1 MRRRHFVKA
10 GLRGLA
16 AGALTCLQWNTR
28 LRAHGATAAGS
39 RSPAGDKK
47 TQIAAAQL
55 GFGNL
60 LYEYDGLKWL
70 YIGWENDHPKSWTFM
85 GGGLAPGQ
93 QPVIQYTVTIGD
105 QTYCPD
111 ELSSDRKANIK
122 WYLRGGYL
130 PCPVSQWEAGRVKV
144 EIQHFANRILDDGVT
159 AVYSRVCLTNTST
172 SSQKVRLNINAS
184 PNVEVP
190 LSADP
195 SGGTSLSQFYDI
207 SLDAGGSA
215 NRDFVTVASGDM
227 ANLLKVNKVA
237 NPGFEADSQ
246 PTNTPTGWNTT
257 GDTDASRTVGLN
269 TTGYPDGGDLEA
281 QVQQY
286 MRVQV
291 QHLGRFQLI
300 HHRATNYKVYTF
312 QTLAG
317 LPAGAYELRAWV
329 RSTGVEGTSRM
340 VAKQYGGPDVSV
352 GFAGEQYHML
362 IIPNIHVTSGKC
374 ELGFLSEGDASTLAA
389 VDDVAFYESTGYGA
403 RAAEVLKS
411 AGDFDD
417 NYSRMSEHYT
427 RRITAVTH
435 PVTLPVPGLAD
446 MFKSIQIMI
455 WESMVKSGDDYEI
468 RAGAKTPTPWVYSYD
483 RTFAHDVPNYAD
495 EFMREGDYE
504 VAKNILKSSYYKALN
519 ATRWDVNYLD
529 TIGKYMLPY
538 AEYMRAT
545 GDLAYFTQAIRE
557 ELKTAARNINKCR
570 VFDDPSH
577 YGLMK
582 KSQDF
587 ENWENDYLL
596 CDNWGALHGLQAYKY
611 LCDKWGDEAESQWA
625 ANEIKDL
632 NDCVNKA
639 IEQTCARRKTDHYLG
654 AFDDSTLR
662 SYSDS
667 FYSWVPYSGALS
679 TFPWGAYLKGF
690 ELEGA
695 WKDKFDASIRYA
707 LEEKDKRG
715 IPAGSWGA
723 WWGQITYGSTYNAS
737 AGVQCLFSEE
747 YRTEIIKNLEFLLN
761 NQCAPSQWSEAFEN
775 KGKGQWVGMYTP
787 QVSYGNYESWGTN
800 FSKQALLQA
809 CVSVKTDGTVIV
821 GRGIPNHWLKPGNVI
836 EWANVNV
843 NDNRKINF
851 KITCER
857 NTVTLQIWG
866 DSPNGSLRF
875 NLPIFKDNIASA
887 TAGIVDHVRGVLT
900 LAPFTHSAMVTLR
913 SPISEA

>member
-1 MRRRHFVKA
+1 VRRRHFVKV
-10 GLRGLA
+10 GLRGFA
-16 AGALTCLQWNTR
+16 AGALSCLPWNTR
-28 LRAHGATAAGS
+28 LRVQGATASSWSAANG
-39 RSPAGDKK
+39 AK
-47 TQIAAAQL
+47 TQIGAAQS
-55 GFGNL
+55 GIGEP

-111 ELSSDRKANIK
+111 ELAPDRKANIK
-122 WYLRGGYL
+122 WYLREGYL
-130 PCPVSQWEAGRVKV
+130 PCPVSQWEAGTIKV
-144 EIQHFANRILDDGVT
+144 EIRHFANRILNDSLT
-159 AVYSRVCLTNTST
+159 AVYSRVCLTNTSAFH
-172 SSQKVRLNINAS
+172 QKVRLNINAS

-195 SGGTSLSQFYDI
+195 TGSTPVSQFYDI
-207 SLDAGGSA
+207 PLDSGASA
-215 NRDFVTVASGDM
+215 NRDFVTIASGDV
-227 ANLLKVNKVA
+227 ANLLKVNRVA

-246 PTNTPTGWNTT
+246 PSNMPKEWNTT

-286 MRVQV
+286 MQVQV
-291 QHLGRFQLI
+291 QHSGRFQLV
-300 HHRATNYKVYTF
+300 HHRAKNFKVYTF
-312 QTLAG
+312 QTLGG
-317 LPAGAYELRAWV
+317 LPAGVYELRAWV
-329 RSTGVEGTSRM
+329 RSTGVQSASRM
-340 VAKQYGGPDVSV
+340 VARQYGGPDLSV
-352 GFAGEQYHML
+352 DIAGEQYHML
-362 IIPNIHVTSGKC
+362 IIPNINVTGGKC
-374 ELGFLSEGDASTLAA
+374 ELGFLSEGDATTLAA
-389 VDDVAFYESTGYGA
+389 VDDVAFYETTGYAA
-403 RAAEVLKS
+403 RVTEVLKS

-417 NYSRMSEHYT
+417 NYSRMAEHYN
-427 RRITAVTH
+427 RRITALAH
-435 PVTLPVPGLAD
+435 PVTLPVPNLAN
-446 MFKSIQIMI
+446 MYKSIQIMI
-455 WESMVKSGDDYEI
+455 WESIVKSGDDYEI
-468 RAGAKTPTPWVYSYD
+468 RAGAKTPTAWVYSYD
-483 RTFAHDVPNYAD
+483 RTFAHDVPNYVD

-504 VAKNILKSSYYKALN
+504 VAKNILKSGYYKALN
-519 ATRWDVNYLD
+519 ATHWDVNYLD

-545 GDLAYFTQAIRE
+545 GDLAYFTPAIRE
-557 ELKTAARNINKCR
+557 ELKSGARNIHRCR

-639 IEQTCARRKTDHYLG
+639 LEQTCARRKTDYYLG

-690 ELEGA
+690 ELGGA
-695 WKDKFDASIRYA
+695 WKDRFDASTRYA
-707 LEEKDKRG
+707 LEERNKRG
-715 IPAGSWGA
+715 IPSGSWGA

-761 NQCAPSQWSEAFEN
+761 NQCAPFQWSEAFEN

-809 CVSVKTDGTVIV
+809 CVSVRTDGTVII

-851 KITCER
+851 KITSER
-857 NTVTLQIWG
+857 NTVTIQIWG
-866 DSPNGSLRF
+866 DTPNGSVRF

-887 TAGIVDHVRGVLT
+887 TTGIVDRVRGVLT
-900 LAPFTHSAMVTLR
+900 LSPFTHSATVTLR
-913 SPISEA
+913 NPISEA